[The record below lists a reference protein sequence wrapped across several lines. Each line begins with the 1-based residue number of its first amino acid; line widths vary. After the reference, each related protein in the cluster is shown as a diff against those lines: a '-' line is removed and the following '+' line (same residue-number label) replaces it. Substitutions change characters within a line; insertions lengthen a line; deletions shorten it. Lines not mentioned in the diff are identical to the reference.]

1 MRVRECARPVAR
13 AGRAIYRLP
22 EPEPKPGEAVPVGVA
37 LQRLFWRMEGRRRRS
52 ESTGELVGSF
62 GWGSA
67 DAMEQQ
73 DISDCAPPAPLA
85 PGPPAATRDAR
96 PDVRAV
102 IDAVASRDWA
112 AAEPQSMVLNPW
124 S

>member
-52 ESTGELVGSF
+52 ESTGKLVGSF

-73 DISDCAPPAPLA
+73 DISDCAPPAPRLRPPPRPPQLA
-85 PGPPAATRDAR
+85 RAT
-96 PDVRAV
+96 PVPMC
-102 IDAVASRDWA
+102 
-112 AAEPQSMVLNPW
+112 EP
-124 S
+124 